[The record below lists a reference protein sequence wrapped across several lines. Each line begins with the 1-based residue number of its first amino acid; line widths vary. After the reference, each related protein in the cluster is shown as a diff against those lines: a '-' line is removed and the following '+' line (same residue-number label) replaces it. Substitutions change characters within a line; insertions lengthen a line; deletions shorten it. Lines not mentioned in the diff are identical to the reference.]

1 MLKIFTTSSEAITA
15 HLAEPLLNQKIKS
28 WAKERGIKKYQ
39 ILNGSVTLLPVNVMM
54 PMVLISIFV
63 SYEL

>member
-1 MLKIFTTSSEAITA
+1 MLKIFTTSTEATTA
-15 HLAEPLLNQKIKS
+15 HLAEPLLNQKIKA
-28 WAKERGIKKYQ
+28 WAKERGIKKFQ
-39 ILNGSVTLLPVNVMM
+39 ILNGTVTPLPVNVMM